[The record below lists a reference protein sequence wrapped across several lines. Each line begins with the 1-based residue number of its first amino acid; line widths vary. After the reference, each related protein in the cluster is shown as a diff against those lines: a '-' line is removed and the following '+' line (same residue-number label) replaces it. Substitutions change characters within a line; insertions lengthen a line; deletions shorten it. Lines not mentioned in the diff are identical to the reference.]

1 MAIKSDESHAELS
14 AKVLAKAEQDP
25 EFRNK
30 LMLNPA
36 LTLEKELG
44 SPEAANNFLKGL
56 QEEESAA
63 PEGELDDAELDG
75 VTGGSL
81 LSSIK
86 VWLMGNKSKFVND
99 GSGGV
104 AGTRG

>member
-1 MAIKSDESHAELS
+1 MDLRSHETHEELS
-14 AKVLAKAEQDP
+14 AKLLAKAEQEP
-25 EFRNK
+25 EFRHK

-36 LTLEKELG
+36 LVLEQELG
-44 SPEAANNFLKGL
+44 SSEAADKFLKDLNRVSGPDS
-56 QEEESAA
+56 EV
-63 PEGELDDAELDG
+63 ELAEAELDE
-75 VTGGSL
+75 VTGGSFL
-81 LSSIK
+81 TTIK

>member
-1 MAIKSDESHAELS
+1 MNPISHETHEELS
-14 AKVLAKAEQDP
+14 AKLLAKAEQNP

-36 LTLEKELG
+36 LVLEQELG
-44 SPEAANNFLKGL
+44 SAEAADKFLKDL
-56 QEEESAA
+56 NRESGPG
-63 PEGELDDAELDG
+63 PEGELAEAELDG